1 MKMDHFLTI
10 VAMYVLEKY
19 ANKMKQDWV
28 LSYNRA
34 RRFLKGKVSDDE
46 ISSVKS
52 ALNIL
57 A

>member
-19 ANKMKQDWV
+19 ASKVKQDWI
-28 LSYNRA
+28 LNFNRS

-46 ISSVKS
+46 IKSVT
-52 ALNIL
+52 NIL